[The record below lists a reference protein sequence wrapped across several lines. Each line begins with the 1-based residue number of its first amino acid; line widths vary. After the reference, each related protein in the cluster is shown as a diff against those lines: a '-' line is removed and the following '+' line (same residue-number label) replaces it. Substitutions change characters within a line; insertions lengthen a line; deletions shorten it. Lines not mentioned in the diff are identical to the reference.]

1 MIPSLEFQMPLP
13 SGIRLP
19 VRLRGAGGVPV
30 RGAPGAAGSGHPAAR
45 LPLLCLSRAF
55 LPVSSEGDGFIV
67 TKKLSTLFLTIFP
80 I

>member
-13 SGIRLP
+13 LGIRLP
-19 VRLRGAGGVPV
+19 VELRGAGGGPV
-30 RGAPGAAGSGHPAAR
+30 RGAPGASGSGYPAAC

-55 LPVSSEGDGFIV
+55 FPVSSEGDGFIL
-67 TKKLSTLFLTIFP
+67 TKKMSTLFLTIFP